1 MDILQSVMDSS
12 SHAMFTIDREG
23 IVTHINQQAK
33 ERFGLYNHSGHTH
46 AAGRLNRGDLV
57 LLASTAIGADDGNLR
72 PEDLRCIGINDYKLR
87 MSDRI
92 VAIGVYNEPAIKPL
106 YKAVRSINADTLH
119 LETEFQG
126 VPVRVAIESDRIAI
140 TVWETEYSINY
151 FRSIC
156 QMVVVDRAAHRVKFW
171 EENGYSARKEGVG
184 NLLRGASFV
193 AKGPEMGIDV
203 VGYYFK
209 EFFEGEL
216 FEQHLH
222 QVMSGQTGKYEDQEY
237 EINGFSLLA
246 TILPIKNGEKIDGAI
261 VRFRNIQ
268 DIKAAIMERNA
279 AIRSAERAYR
289 EAERSSLGGSDFGAL
304 GSSSTMAAVRRYAYK
319 LSQMDCPILI
329 TGERGTGKSAMAA
342 EICRTQPRKGPV
354 LTADC
359 TAILPER
366 MEGELFGYGAGAP
379 GIFEKADGGTVFLE
393 GIDALSTGIQA
404 KLLNVVQS
412 KTIVPVGSTH
422 AVSVDVRL
430 LASGDSKLRDR
441 VADGSFRDDLYYR
454 LSAFSLEL
462 PPLRSCREDIPILI
476 ESLMDKIR
484 QKYGMPEKYLSG
496 EAFHTMLTYDWPGN
510 ISELE
515 NVLERAMTLAESDII
530 YLEHIRLEGM
540 PAQRTLRQQ
549 LKETEAR
556 IIRQTLAQCGGD
568 RQRAMQQLGISRSVF
583 YDKLKEHGIK

>member
-33 ERFGLYNHSGHTH
+33 ERFGLYNHSSHAH
-46 AAGRLNRGDLV
+46 AAGRLKKGDLV

-72 PEDLRCIGINDYKLR
+72 PEDLKCIGLNDYKLR

-126 VPVRVAIESDRIAI
+126 VPVRVAIESDRIVA
-140 TVWETEYSINY
+140 TVWGTDYPISY
-151 FRSIC
+151 FRNIC

-171 EENGYSARKEGVG
+171 EENGYSARKEGIG
-184 NLLRGASFV
+184 NLLRGARFV

-222 QVMSGQTGKYEDQEY
+222 QIMSGQTEKYEDQEY

-246 TILPIKNGEKIDGAI
+246 TILPVKNEEEVKGAI
-261 VRFRNIQ
+261 IRFRNIQ
-268 DIKAAIMERNA
+268 DIKATIMERNA

-289 EAERSSLGGSDFGAL
+289 EVERSTLGGSDFGAL
-304 GSSSTMAAVRRYAYK
+304 GSSSTMAAVRRYAHK
-319 LSQMDCPILI
+319 LSQMDCPILL
-329 TGERGTGKSAMAA
+329 TGERGTGKSTMAA
-342 EICRTQPRKGPV
+342 EICRSQSRKGPI
-354 LTADC
+354 LTVDC
-359 TAILPER
+359 TAISPER
-366 MEGELFGYGAGAP
+366 MAGELFGYGVGAP
-379 GIFEKADGGTVFLE
+379 GVFERADGGTVFLK
-393 GIDALSTGIQA
+393 GIDALSPEIQA
-404 KLLNVVQS
+404 KLLSVVQN
-412 KTIVPVGSTH
+412 KTVMPVGGTH
-422 AVSVDVRL
+422 SIPIDVRL
-430 LASGDSKLRDR
+430 LASGDSNLRER
-441 VADGSFRDDLYYR
+441 VADGSFRDDLYYC
-454 LSAFSLEL
+454 LSAFELEL

-496 EAFHTMLTYDWPGN
+496 EAFNKLLSYDWPGN
-510 ISELE
+510 IRELE
-515 NVLERAMTLAESDII
+515 NVLERAAALADTDMI
-530 YLEHIRLEGM
+530 YLEHIRLDGTHE
-540 PAQRTLRQQ
+540 PQTLRQQ
-549 LKETEAR
+549 LKEAEAR
-556 IIRQTLAQCGGD
+556 IIRETLTQCGGN

-583 YDKLKEHGIK
+583 YEKLKEHNIK